1 MSLYAPRPHLTPP
14 AHSDPITL
22 SSSKSTK
29 SSEPL
34 RHKGSGQE
42 RCLGNKNMSGA
53 GWGSG
58 ARHDQEEGVGNG
70 WAGARSYETVGEATQ
85 HCEAGHL
92 VETDR

>member
-22 SSSKSTK
+22 SSSNSTK

-42 RCLGNKNMSGA
+42 RCLGNKNMSG
-53 GWGSG
+53 
-58 ARHDQEEGVGNG
+58 
-70 WAGARSYETVGEATQ
+70 
-85 HCEAGHL
+85 
-92 VETDR
+92 